1 MKRPFSTV
9 ACLLLAPSLVLAQ
22 GAAPNLVK
30 GSKAMLFS
38 FNGFSNLG
46 AGNFDGGIGV
56 KYYYQQRWALR
67 AGLQFSSLSE
77 DIPANPPAGVQGIDG
92 ERSGT
97 RFGVSAAV
105 ERHAGTERVSAYL
118 GGGLGFSTTSTESK
132 SPAIGTASQT
142 TVKNSQAGE
151 LGFLGGSSFNLF
163 ALAGVEFFLFK
174 ELSLAAEY
182 RLGFLKLSRADQETT
197 SGNQTSTIKVGDRS
211 GFGIDNSGVLTL
223 AVYF

>member
-1 MKRPFSTV
+1 MKRSFSIV

-22 GAAPNLVK
+22 SSAPNLVK

-97 RFGVSAAV
+97 SFGVSAAA
-105 ERHAGTERVSAYL
+105 ERHAGTGRVSAYF

-142 TVKNSQAGE
+142 IVKNRQTGE
-151 LGFLGGSSFNLF
+151 LGFLGGSSFSLF

-174 ELSLAAEY
+174 EVSLAAEY

-197 SGNQTSTIKVGDRS
+197 SGNQTTTIKVGDRS
-211 GFGIDNSGVLTL
+211 GLGIDNSGVLTL